1 LPEGIVIVA
10 GALLECGTPNQGL
23 QRICWGYQN
32 IPVHG
37 TRVRNPVM
45 SRNTSISLG
54 DRFDRFV
61 AEQVRQGRYASASE
75 VVRAGLRLLE
85 DMEVRREALR
95 KMLKD
100 GESSG
105 FVDYSF
111 EGLMAELDQED
122 PSCRSSG

>member
-1 LPEGIVIVA
+1 
-10 GALLECGTPNQGL
+10 
-23 QRICWGYQN
+23 
-32 IPVHG
+32 
-37 TRVRNPVM
+37 M

-54 DRFDRFV
+54 DRFV

-85 DMEVRREALR
+85 DLEVRREALR
-95 KMLKD
+95 KMLID

-111 EGLMAELDQED
+111 EGLMAELDQQD
-122 PSCRSSG
+122 PSGDGGLDSRAPGAWSSRHMGSGSMSS